1 MDIELSRARRAA
13 RKPGYTRHQLATRN
27 FHDCNLRGYFLEGRV
42 LDQATFTN
50 ADLSSASL
58 ARCSLQNA
66 SFRDATLE
74 ATNFEGA
81 DLKFA
86 DFSGAEV
93 LWPRFKGADLRQ
105 TRGLSDEVIELA
117 RAQGAQLSHAIRKSE
132 PKVVYSHSQAGN
144 QSSSTAL
151 NRDTHKSIASELAT
165 GIFGFIFGVIA
176 IVGMLFSSGSLWWWI
191 VFIIVAGWFFG

>member
-1 MDIELSRARRAA
+1 M
-13 RKPGYTRHQLATRN
+13 
-27 FHDCNLRGYFLEGRV
+27 
-42 LDQATFTN
+42 
-50 ADLSSASL
+50 

-66 SFRDATLE
+66 SFRDATLQ

-86 DFSGAEV
+86 DFGGAEV

-105 TRGLSDEVIELA
+105 TRGLSDEVIALA

-132 PKVVYSHSQAGN
+132 PKVVYSHSQAVN

-151 NRDTHKSIASELAT
+151 NHDTHKGIASELAT
-165 GIFGFIFGVIA
+165 GIFGVIFGVIA
-176 IVGMLFSSGSLWWWI
+176 IVGMLLSSVNLWWWI